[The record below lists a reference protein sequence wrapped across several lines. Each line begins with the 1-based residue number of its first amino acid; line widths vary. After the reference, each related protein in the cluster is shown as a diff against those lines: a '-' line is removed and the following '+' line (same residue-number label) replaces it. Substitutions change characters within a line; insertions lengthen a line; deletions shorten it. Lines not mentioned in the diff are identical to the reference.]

1 MTMTQ
6 STTFAGTADDRIVT
20 ITDLRY
26 ELERE
31 RQITLA
37 HFARID
43 QRFLDLTTS
52 VDARFEQVDKRFREL
67 TASID
72 ARFEQVDKRFREL
85 ITGINQR
92 FQDFGNS
99 VDARFEQVDKRF
111 HELTTSVDARFDRI
125 DARFDALDARLRS
138 NKTLVI
144 LSISTAASIASVF
157 ISLLK

>member
-1 MTMTQ
+1 MAMTQ
-6 STTFAGTADDRIVT
+6 TTSFTGTADERLVT
-20 ITDLRY
+20 VADLRY

-52 VDARFEQVDKRFREL
+52 VDARFEQVNERFHEL
-67 TASID
+67 ATSID
-72 ARFEQVDKRFREL
+72 ARFEQVDKRFE
-85 ITGINQR
+85 Q
-92 FQDFGNS
+92 
-99 VDARFEQVDKRF
+99 VDKRFEQVDK
-111 HELTTSVDARFDRI
+111 RFDRI
-125 DARFDALDARLRS
+125 DARFDALDERLRS

-144 LSISTAASIASVF
+144 LSISTAASIASVV

>member
-6 STTFAGTADDRIVT
+6 STTFTGTADDRIVT

-52 VDARFEQVDKRFREL
+52 VDIRFRDL
-67 TASID
+67 TA
-72 ARFEQVDKRFREL
+72 
-85 ITGINQR
+85 
-92 FQDFGNS
+92 S

-111 HELTTSVDARFDRI
+111 DRLETRFDARFEQVDKRFDRI